1 MNYLNVLKR
10 CIYGRTTHF
19 VIKKGST
26 ALQGTSFV
34 ELYRESTKYPMVVLA
49 FDIKVEKGVRA
60 EWRICVDGDK
70 VFPFGAANVIPDG
83 TVNIVPVEI
92 AANSYFTVEVR
103 GTSPTAADVVILAE
117 MNTIEYR

>member
-10 CIYGRTTHF
+10 AIYGRTSHF
-19 VIKKGST
+19 VIKQGST
-26 ALQGTSFV
+26 AIQGTSFV
-34 ELYRESTKYPMVVLA
+34 ELYQESTKYPMVLLA

-60 EWRICVDGDK
+60 KWRICVDGEK
-70 VFPFGAANVIPDG
+70 VFPFGESNVIPEG

-92 AANSYFTVEVR
+92 AANSYLTVEVR
-103 GTSPTAADVVILAE
+103 GTVSNAADVVILAE